1 MAWGPMSVGSESALS
16 LLTDK
21 LLQQENMAAD
31 AKATGDALNTKF
43 DKTGGEVSGDVR
55 FAAIGDVGVSKKL
68 LWGGST
74 DGAEIYYQTTAQDQ
88 GNLVFN
94 LLDDTNCFFRIA
106 LNGVFKSFFS
116 PSDGNFHG
124 NVNGTADYATGAGRA
139 DNVQGYKITSQSS
152 DPGAGSALTSGVLLA
167 VYE

>member
-31 AKATGDALNTKF
+31 AKATGDALKTKF
-43 DKTGGEVSGDVR
+43 DKTGGELSGDVR

-74 DGAEIYYQTTAQDQ
+74 DGAEVYY
-88 GNLVFN
+88 
-94 LLDDTNCFFRIA
+94 
-106 LNGVFKSFFS
+106 
-116 PSDGNFHG
+116 
-124 NVNGTADYATGAGRA
+124 
-139 DNVQGYKITSQSS
+139 
-152 DPGAGSALTSGVLLA
+152 
-167 VYE
+167 